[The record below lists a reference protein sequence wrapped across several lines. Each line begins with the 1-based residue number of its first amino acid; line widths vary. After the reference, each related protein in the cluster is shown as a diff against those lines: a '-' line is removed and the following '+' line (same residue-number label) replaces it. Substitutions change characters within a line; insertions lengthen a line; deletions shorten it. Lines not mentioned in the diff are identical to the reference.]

1 MELDFLNQFHFLR
14 PEWFIA
20 LIPLMLLV
28 ILIRKTTAKQ
38 SGWQS
43 VIPSHLYQYMVIG
56 KNELGAKPPMWML
69 AFVWIIS
76 VTALAGPTWER
87 LPQPVYQL
95 KMGHVIVIDMS
106 LSMRATDMTPD
117 RLTRAKYKA
126 IDLVNAIG
134 EGEMGLVAY
143 AGDAFVI
150 SPLTE
155 DAGNITTL
163 LPSLSPEIMPVPGSD
178 PLLGIESAAELLTNA
193 GYNSGMIYWITDGIE
208 LEQQQELQEYVAS
221 IPFTVNALTVGT
233 SEGAPI
239 RQQSGE
245 LLKDF
250 TGSIVIP
257 KLNEGAVKG
266 VVKTSGGRFES
277 FTSNDADIEALA
289 AVSLLD
295 KTDGEEGE
303 EESNLQGDQ
312 WKEVGPYL
320 LLLLLPFAAFAFK
333 RGLVFIVLIGVLSPS
348 FVQNAHALQ
357 SSQDLQNVAAQTS
370 SAPASSSRPNPLSW
384 WQKPFMNDNQE
395 ALNSY
400 QRGKYKDAVDQF
412 KDETWK
418 ASSLY
423 KSGDY
428 EGALNAYQN
437 IPGPNSA
444 YNQGNALAKLGK
456 LEEAIKKYDQA
467 LREAPDFEDARTNKK
482 IIEDL
487 LKQQQQQNQNEQQ
500 QNQDQNESGDN
511 SEQND
516 SQNSDQNNQDGSND
530 QSGQQNPGEGQQ
542 SDETQDQSAN
552 NEQQNSGD
560 DSQQSE
566 DSKIND
572 ESESSDSQQQNAE
585 QDQSEQN
592 ESAQQNSGQPK
603 ESEQQ
608 SEREAQAAQGQ
619 AEELTDAEKEELQ
632 RMESLMRRVPDDP
645 AFLLKR
651 KMQLEAQKRQRQRM
665 PSNRSDW

>member
-14 PEWFIA
+14 PEWFAAI
-20 LIPLMLLV
+20 IPLLLLV
-28 ILIRKTTAKQ
+28 ILIRKATAKQ

-56 KNELGAKPPMWML
+56 KTEVGAKPPIML
-69 AFVWIIS
+69 LAIAWFVS
-76 VTALAGPTWER
+76 VIALAGPTWER

-155 DAGNITTL
+155 DAANITTL
-163 LPSLSPEIMPVPGSD
+163 IPSLSPEIMPVPGSD
-178 PLLGIESAAELLTNA
+178 PLLGIESAAALLTNA

-208 LEQQQELQEYVAS
+208 LAQQNELQEYVAS
-221 IPFTVNALTVGT
+221 IPFTLNALTVGT
-233 SEGAPI
+233 AEGAPI

-245 LLKDF
+245 LLKDH

-257 KLNEGAVKG
+257 KLNDDAVKG

-289 AVSLLD
+289 AISLLD
-295 KTDGEEGE
+295 KGNSEEDE
-303 EESNLQGDQ
+303 EDSNIQGDQ

-320 LLLLLPFAAFAFK
+320 VVLLLPLAAFAFK
-333 RGLVFIVLIGVLSPS
+333 RGLVFLLLVGLLSPP
-348 FVQNAHALQ
+348 VMQKAHALQ
-357 SSQDLQNVAAQTS
+357 GSDVASERQSGIENSAQPKS
-370 SAPASSSRPNPLSW
+370 LSW

-400 QRGKYKDAVDQF
+400 QRGKYKDAVSQF
-412 KDETWK
+412 DDKLWK

-423 KSGDY
+423 KSGEY
-428 EGALNAYQN
+428 ERALAAFEN
-437 IPGPNSA
+437 IPGPESL

-456 LEEAIKKYDQA
+456 LEKAIEKYELA
-467 LREAPDFEDARTNKK
+467 LQEAPDFEDAKANKK

-487 LKQQQQQNQNEQQ
+487 LEQQAQQEKQNQQQNQQQ
-500 QNQDQNESGDN
+500 GSDQNQNQDNQQNNGEDDQQQSG
-511 SEQND
+511 EP
-516 SQNSDQNNQDGSND
+516 NNQDGEQND
-530 QSGQQNPGEGQQ
+530 NSDQQSGQNQQQNSTEQNG
-542 SDETQDQSAN
+542 
-552 NEQQNSGD
+552 EQQNSD
-560 DSQQSE
+560 NAERSE
-566 DSKIND
+566 DS
-572 ESESSDSQQQNAE
+572 EPSEPEQQEPSSQQDNA
-585 QDQSEQN
+585 DQGEN
-592 ESAQQNSGQPK
+592 AQQNS
-603 ESEQQ
+603 
-608 SEREAQAAQGQ
+608 AQALNEEESSAQEAEAMQSQ
-619 AEELTDAEKEELQ
+619 AGELSDAEKEELQ

>member
-14 PEWFIA
+14 PEWFAA
-20 LIPLMLLV
+20 LIPLLLLV
-28 ILIRKTTAKQ
+28 ILIRKATAKQ

-56 KNELGAKPPMWML
+56 KTEVGAKPPIKLL
-69 AFVWIIS
+69 AIAWFVS
-76 VTALAGPTWER
+76 VIALAGPTWER

-155 DAGNITTL
+155 DAANITTL
-163 LPSLSPEIMPVPGSD
+163 IPSLSPEIMPVPGSD
-178 PLLGIESAAELLTNA
+178 PLLGIESAAALLTNA

-208 LEQQQELQEYVAS
+208 LAQQNELQEYVAS
-221 IPFTVNALTVGT
+221 IPFTLNALTVGT
-233 SEGAPI
+233 AEGAPI

-245 LLKDF
+245 LLKDH

-257 KLNEGAVKG
+257 KLNDDAVKG

-277 FTSNDADIEALA
+277 FTSNDTDIEALA
-289 AVSLLD
+289 AISLLD
-295 KTDGEEGE
+295 KGNSEEDE
-303 EESNLQGDQ
+303 EDSNIQGDQ

-320 LLLLLPFAAFAFK
+320 VVLLLPLAAFAFK
-333 RGLVFIVLIGVLSPS
+333 RGLVFLLLVGLLSPP
-348 FVQNAHALQ
+348 VMLKAHALQ
-357 SSQDLQNVAAQTS
+357 GSDVASERQSGIENSAQPKS
-370 SAPASSSRPNPLSW
+370 LSW

-400 QRGKYKDAVDQF
+400 QRGKYKDAVSQF
-412 KDETWK
+412 DDKLWK

-423 KSGDY
+423 KSGEY
-428 EGALNAYQN
+428 ERALAAFEN
-437 IPGPNSA
+437 IPGPESL

-456 LEEAIKKYDQA
+456 LEKAIEKYERA
-467 LREAPDFEDARTNKK
+467 LQEAPDFEDAKTNKK

-487 LKQQQQQNQNEQQ
+487 LEQQAQQEKQNQQQNQQQ
-500 QNQDQNESGDN
+500 GSDQNQNQDNQQNNGEDDQQQSG
-511 SEQND
+511 EP
-516 SQNSDQNNQDGSND
+516 NNQDGEQND
-530 QSGQQNPGEGQQ
+530 NSDQQSGQNQQQNSTEQNG
-542 SDETQDQSAN
+542 
-552 NEQQNSGD
+552 EQQNSD
-560 DSQQSE
+560 NAERSE
-566 DSKIND
+566 DS
-572 ESESSDSQQQNAE
+572 EPSEPEQQEPSSQQDNA
-585 QDQSEQN
+585 DQGEN
-592 ESAQQNSGQPK
+592 AQQNSAQALDEK
-603 ESEQQ
+603 ESSAQEAEAMQ
-608 SEREAQAAQGQ
+608 SQAG
-619 AEELTDAEKEELQ
+619 ELSDAEKEELQ